1 MPVNTPDLSPLGGG
15 NDALTAEAHISS
27 VARLSLQTIG
37 TALSPALTFESDRS
51 LGFYRSA
58 ASTIAQSYGTFSLP
72 SGITV
77 VGAGVFGSGVSVAGI
92 VSTNTLSMLT
102 YGAASGM
109 TRNQLILVFNAS
121 GISLAYSSGASMY
134 FFGGSTISGVQS

>member
-15 NDALTAEAHISS
+15 NDGLTPEAHISS
-27 VARLSLQTIG
+27 VGRLSVQTIG
-37 TALSPALTFESDRS
+37 TAISPAYTFESDRS
-51 LGFYRSA
+51 LGWYRSA
-58 ASTIAQSYGTFSLP
+58 ASTVALSYGTFSLP
-72 SGITV
+72 SGISV
-77 VGAGVFGSGVSVAGI
+77 VGAAVIGSGASIAGI

-121 GISLAYSSGASMY
+121 GLSLAYSSGASMY